1 MADGGYSPH
10 QAFAQ
15 KLKDSLDTIM
25 ESYMRILSSTKVQG
39 RDSAER
45 ERLQLTTNAASI
57 VSEAQG
63 LLKMITELKLAV
75 LTSNLEGLNRQV
87 DEHNAKFEQEEA
99 TANMKLEALQD
110 DVARSLTLLESHYFS
125 SLHR

>member
-1 MADGGYSPH
+1 MEA
-10 QAFAQ
+10 
-15 KLKDSLDTIM
+15 LK
-25 ESYMRILSSTKVQG
+25 Q
-39 RDSAER
+39 
-45 ERLQLTTNAASI
+45 